1 LQKKRRRERK
11 AQMYPHA
18 LSKYSPPYVDN
29 RPPALA
35 GYYGKKR
42 RKKRSGGG
50 VNQELL
56 VQQPAVQRDL
66 YRNSG
71 TFWRQREKIEGSLE
85 KPETKLKLC
94 CSILRT
100 APNLLL

>member
-1 LQKKRRRERK
+1 
-11 AQMYPHA
+11 MYPHA
-18 LSKYSPPYVDN
+18 FSKYSPPYVDN

-50 VNQELL
+50 VIQELL

-71 TFWRQREKIEGSLE
+71 TFWRQRERENRRLFIRARNQV
-85 KPETKLKLC
+85 ET
-94 CSILRT
+94 
-100 APNLLL
+100 LLFYS